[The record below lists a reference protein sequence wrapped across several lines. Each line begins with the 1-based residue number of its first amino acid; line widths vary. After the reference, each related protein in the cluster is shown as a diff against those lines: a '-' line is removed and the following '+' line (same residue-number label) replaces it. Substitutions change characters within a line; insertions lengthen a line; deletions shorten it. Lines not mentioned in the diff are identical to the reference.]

1 MRSDQPDDDDEQG
14 LIDVSDMTLRELRE
28 WGDSSLLAEIRRV
41 LRADGDDSD
50 VAASFS
56 NSI

>member
-1 MRSDQPDDDDEQG
+1 MRGDQPDDEQG

-41 LRADGDDSD
+41 LRADGDSD
-50 VAASFS
+50 VAASWS

>member
-1 MRSDQPDDDDEQG
+1 MRGDRPDDEQG
-14 LIDVSDMTLRELRE
+14 LIDVSDMTLHELRE

-41 LRADGDDSD
+41 LLTDSDDSD
-50 VAASFS
+50 AVSGWS

>member
-1 MRSDQPDDDDEQG
+1 MRGDLPDDEQG
-14 LIDVSDMTLRELRE
+14 LIDVSDMTLYELRE

-41 LRADGDDSD
+41 LRSDAGDSD
-50 VAASFS
+50 AVSGFS